1 LHRFRAI
8 SNLLS
13 SNRGILYRPNQT
25 YNLVVFRRRD
35 PQSGTRW
42 RLFQTKRIEMPNA
55 SPIFSV
61 GVDRSA
67 FVTRKT
73 TLLAFDAGVLRD
85 ITIEKPSE
93 VLSFVEIPLRVAQVV
108 VAVPAEISR
117 YGSRPLTLK
126 V

>member
-1 LHRFRAI
+1 
-8 SNLLS
+8 
-13 SNRGILYRPNQT
+13 
-25 YNLVVFRRRD
+25 
-35 PQSGTRW
+35 
-42 RLFQTKRIEMPNA
+42 MPNA